1 MILTFRTNFLI
12 IEEANTT
19 AYLKVSRTN
28 GLNTSVSI
36 EWETQSDT
44 AFGIS
49 MFTLWRM
56 SFEFVS

>member
-49 MFTLWRM
+49 TFTLWRM

>member
-1 MILTFRTNFLI
+1 MYFFMILTFRTNFLI
-12 IEEANTT
+12 VEEANTT

-36 EWETQSDT
+36 EWETQSNT

-49 MFTLWRM
+49 TFPL
-56 SFEFVS
+56 